1 MNDQLASCLSN
12 CIEIDAYEIEVGP
25 LSSHSMIGPFC
36 FKWAKRQNW
45 YCSKTASILSK
56 DLVGDPALEPI
67 VKYQE
72 DWVGTSGKMH
82 AWGVTHSNWVLSQ
95 MSMRKILTK
104 KEELKPPSTR
114 LGILGHGPLGSL
126 GWVESWKPVVQGKRR
141 GGTGG
146 ANTVQCWLVA
156 WSLTVPPNLWLDPP
170 HQLTHCHQNWWRTVA
185 WTSVSLEA

>member
-1 MNDQLASCLSN
+1 M
-12 CIEIDAYEIEVGP
+12 DAYEIEVGP
-25 LSSHSMIGPFC
+25 LSNHSMIGLAC
-36 FKWAKRQNW
+36 FKWTLRQYLILFQNSQHFVKGFG
-45 YCSKTASILSK
+45 CRSCIKTNRSVPGRFSRDSWQNAF
-56 DLVGDPALEPI
+56 
-67 VKYQE
+67 
-72 DWVGTSGKMH
+72 
-82 AWGVTHSNWVLSQ
+82 VTHSNSVPSQ

-104 KEELKPPSTR
+104 REELNPPSTR

-146 ANTVQCWLVA
+146 ANTVQYWLVA

>member
-1 MNDQLASCLSN
+1 MSKKTKLIL
-12 CIEIDAYEIEVGP
+12 
-25 LSSHSMIGPFC
+25 F
-36 FKWAKRQNW
+36 QNSQHFVKGFGW
-45 YCSKTASILSK
+45 
-56 DLVGDPALEPI
+56 DPALEPI

-146 ANTVQCWLVA
+146 ANTVQYSTGRWLEVLQCHQTCGLILLTS
-156 WSLTVPPNLWLDPP
+156 SLTATKTGGAPLLGLLSVLRLKKQIPTNPISWSP
-170 HQLTHCHQNWWRTVA
+170 LTWR
-185 WTSVSLEA
+185 